1 MHIAA
6 LLLLCAGHTWGHIT
20 GLDDDPRMRTID
32 IRRRFSGLQHAV
44 RTYNL
49 GLSLSFIYKK
59 KSLLIV
65 YRAELNLLSVALH

>member
-20 GLDDDPRMRTID
+20 GLDADPRMRPID
-32 IRRRFSGLQHAV
+32 IRGRFSALQHAV

-49 GLSLSFIYKK
+49 GLLSSLRCLFLKK
-59 KSLLIV
+59 
-65 YRAELNLLSVALH
+65 ELAHRLPS

>member
-20 GLDDDPRMRTID
+20 GLDADPRMRPID
-32 IRRRFSGLQHAV
+32 IRGRFSALQHAV

-49 GLSLSFIYKK
+49 GLLTSKQPAAVFFLKK
-59 KSLLIV
+59 
-65 YRAELNLLSVALH
+65 ELAHRLPS